1 MCRTTDFDGFN
12 FKPRS
17 RNPLK
22 IKSFFCRFSGFHRR
36 TSFPDSLTL
45 CFLPRV
51 NGTELQI
58 DGSKTRPDST
68 AFLELHRLVDVK
80 SKSGEAVYGSR
91 ESVKSTG
98 GVSFEVYL
106 RDERLLEGIFTKDEE
121 HEWNLEC
128 RCRVENAAVVGCAA
142 AAAADVCVAVEDRVA
157 ALSER
162 VRLVAPPRRKKG
174 GSCRKGRRIDR
185 LVVIPEDAEDDDDDD
200 ESDGPCCCDCD
211 GTDGGSSGGEWEEV
225 SGPGSPGSEGTDEE
239 MDLEGVGWAVDV
251 GLWVMC
257 LGVGYLVSKAST
269 KRLRR
274 MRIL

>member
-1 MCRTTDFDGFN
+1 MCRTTDFDGF
-12 FKPRS
+12 KPRS
-17 RNPLK
+17 RNPLN
-22 IKSFFCRFSGFHRR
+22 IKAFFCRFSGFHRR

-45 CFLPRV
+45 RFLPRV

-58 DGSKTRPDST
+58 DGSKIRPDSN

-80 SKSGEAVYGSR
+80 ARSGEAVYGSR
-91 ESVKSTG
+91 EPVKSTA

-106 RDERLLEGIFTKDEE
+106 RDDRVLEGIFTKDEE

-128 RCRVENAAVVGCAA
+128 RCRVENAVLVGCAA
-142 AAAADVCVAVEDRVA
+142 AAAADVCVAVADRMA

-162 VRLVAPPRRKKG
+162 VKLVAPPRRKKG
-174 GSCRKGRRIDR
+174 NCRKVRLDR
-185 LVVIPEDAEDDDDDD
+185 LVVIPEDAEDDDVDD
-200 ESDGPCCCDCD
+200 ELAAGPCCCDCD
-211 GTDGGSSGGEWEEV
+211 GSGTDSGYSGGNCEEV
-225 SGPGSPGSEGTDEE
+225 SGPGSPASDEE
-239 MDLEGVGWAVDV
+239 ELDLEGVGWAVDV